1 MSSFDIIIVGG
12 GLAGM
17 RAAIAVPPSMSVALF
32 SKVHPVRSHSVAA
45 EGGINAAIGGDD
57 SWEAHAFDTV
67 KGSDY
72 LGDQDAIDILCR
84 EGPEQI
90 AELERMGALFSRDD
104 QGRIAQRPF
113 GGAGYPRTC
122 YTEDRTGHALVHL
135 LYEQLLKRGTTV
147 FEEWYVTSLVVEDGA
162 CRGVVALD
170 LVAGGLRS
178 FPAKA
183 VILATGGYG
192 RVYAISTNA
201 AINTGDGMSMAY
213 RAGAPLMDMEFVQ
226 FHPTT
231 LKRTGI
237 LLSEAARGEGGYL
250 INSEGERF
258 MQRYAPKTLEL
269 ASRDVVSRA
278 EQQEIEEGRG
288 LDGCVLL
295 DVRHLGRGRIL
306 ERLPQIRELALTYV
320 GVDMIE
326 APVPITPGVHYS
338 MGGIKTTVWGETEI
352 DGLLAAGECACLSV
366 HGANRLGGNALLETI
381 VFGRRAGVRAAELAS
396 QRTAS
401 ELAPKLAPKLA
412 DDALEHDRRRI
423 AAFYEA
429 GRALSAWTLREEI
442 GLTMSGHIGI
452 FRTRERMEEGR
463 RKLSELRGR
472 ASSIGVRDRS
482 ARFNLELVA
491 ALETLS
497 VLDLAEAIVESALA
511 REESR
516 GAHYR
521 LDFPERD
528 DAQWLRHTLAYRSA
542 DGPKLGYTP
551 VTVTRYEPKARSY

>member
-1 MSSFDIIIVGG
+1 VAPFDVIIVGG

-17 RAAIAVPPSMSVALF
+17 RAAIATPPHLSVALF

-45 EGGINAAIGGDD
+45 EGGINAAIGPDD

-72 LGDQDAIDILCR
+72 LGDQDAIEVLCG

-90 AELERMGALFSRDD
+90 AELERMGALFSRDE

-147 FEEWYVTSLVVEDGA
+147 FEEWYVTSLVVEEGV

-170 LVAGGLRS
+170 LVAGGLRA
-178 FPAKA
+178 FPAKV

-201 AINTGDGMSMAY
+201 MINTGDGMSMAY

-295 DVRHLGRGRIL
+295 DVRHLGRNRIL
-306 ERLPQIRELALTYV
+306 ERLPQIRDLALTYI

-338 MGGIKTTVWGETEI
+338 MGGIRTNIWCETGIE
-352 DGLLAAGECACLSV
+352 GLLAAGECACLSV

-381 VFGRRAGVRAAELAS
+381 VFGRRAGLRAAELAA
-396 QRTAS
+396 R
-401 ELAPKLAPKLA
+401 LPLPKLS
-412 DDALEHDRRRI
+412 DQVLEPDRRRI
-423 AAFYEA
+423 ASFFEI
-429 GRALSAWTLREEI
+429 GRPLSAWALREEI
-442 GLTMSGHIGI
+442 GVAMSRHIGI
-452 FRTRERMEEGR
+452 FRTRERLQEGR
-463 RKLSELRGR
+463 LRLAELRHR
-472 ASSIGVRDRS
+472 AADIGVRDRS
-482 ARFNLELVA
+482 ERFNMELVA

-497 VLDLAEAIVESALA
+497 VLNLAEAIAESAVA

-521 LDFPERD
+521 LDFPDRND
-528 DAQWLRHTLAYRSA
+528 TSWLKHTLAYRTPK
-542 DGPKLGYTP
+542 GPRLEYVP
-551 VTVTRYEPKARSY
+551 VTITRYQPKARSY

>member
-1 MSSFDIIIVGG
+1 MMKFDIIIVGG

-17 RAAIAVPPSMSVALF
+17 RAAIAIPPDYSVALF

-45 EGGINAAIGGDD
+45 EGGINAAIGADD

-72 LGDQDAIDILCR
+72 LGDQDAIEILCR
-84 EGPEQI
+84 EGPQQI
-90 AELERMGALFSRDD
+90 DELERMGALFSRDE

-122 YTEDRTGHALVHL
+122 YTEDRTGHALVHV
-135 LYEQLLKRGTTV
+135 LYEQLLKRRITV
-147 FEEWYVTSLVVEDGA
+147 FEEWYVTSLIAQERS

-170 LVAGGLRS
+170 MVCGGLHAVA
-178 FPAKA
+178 AKA

-201 AINTGDGMSMAY
+201 MINTGDGMGMAY
-213 RAGAPLMDMEFVQ
+213 RAGVPLMDMEFVQ

-250 INSEGERF
+250 INSDGERF
-258 MQRYAPKTLEL
+258 MQRYAPASMEL

-295 DVRHLGRGRIL
+295 DVRHLGRARIL
-306 ERLPQIRELALTYV
+306 ELLPQIRELALTYI

-326 APVPITPGVHYS
+326 SPVPITPGVHYS
-338 MGGIKTTVWGETEI
+338 MGGVKTNVWGETEI
-352 DGLLAAGECACLSV
+352 EGLLAAGECACLSV

-381 VFGRRAGVRAAELAS
+381 VFGRRAGVRAAERSARLP
-396 QRTAS
+396 
-401 ELAPKLAPKLA
+401 APRLGEEV
-412 DDALEHDRRRI
+412 LEPDRRRL
-423 AAFYEA
+423 AAFFDA
-429 GRALSAWTLREEI
+429 GHDLSAWKLREEI
-442 GLTMSGHIGI
+442 GEVMSRHVGI
-452 FRTRERMEEGR
+452 FRARERLEEGR
-463 RKLSELRGR
+463 RRLMELRRR
-472 ASSIGVRDRS
+472 AARVGVRNRS
-482 ARFNLELVA
+482 QTFNMELVA
-491 ALETLS
+491 ALELLS
-497 VLDLAEAIVESALA
+497 VLNLAETIVESALA

-521 LDFPERD
+521 LDFPRRD
-528 DAQWLRHTLAYRSA
+528 DAVWLKHSLAYRTPS
-542 DGPKLGYTP
+542 GPRL
-551 VTVTRYEPKARSY
+551 

>member
-1 MSSFDIIIVGG
+1 MMKFDVIIIGG

-17 RAAIAVPPSMSVALF
+17 RAAIAIPPDCSVALF

-45 EGGINAAIGGDD
+45 EGGINAALGPDD

-90 AELERMGALFSRDD
+90 GELERMGALFSRDE

-122 YTEDRTGHALVHL
+122 YTEDRTGHALVHV
-135 LYEQLLKRGTTV
+135 LYEQLLKRAPTV
-147 FEEWYVTSLVVEDGA
+147 FEEWYVTSLVVDDGV
-162 CRGVVALD
+162 CRGVIALD
-170 LVAGGLRS
+170 VVNGGLHA
-178 FPAKA
+178 FAAKS

-192 RVYAISTNA
+192 RVYAVSTNA
-201 AINTGDGMSMAY
+201 MINTGDGMSMAY

-250 INSEGERF
+250 INGEGERF
-258 MQRYAPKTLEL
+258 MQRYAPHSLEL

-295 DVRHLGRGRIL
+295 DVRHLGRERIL
-306 ERLPQIRELALTYV
+306 ERLPQIRELALTYI

-338 MGGIKTTVWGETEI
+338 MGGVKTNTWCETEI
-352 DGLLAAGECACLSV
+352 EGLYAAGECACLSV

-381 VFGRRAGVRAAELAS
+381 VFGRRAGLRAAERAATLPAPRLAES
-396 QRTAS
+396 VI
-401 ELAPKLAPKLA
+401 EP
-412 DDALEHDRRRI
+412 DRRRL
-423 AAFYEA
+423 ARFFEP
-429 GRALSAWTLREEI
+429 GQNLPAWTLREEI
-442 GLTMSGHIGI
+442 GQVMSRQIGI
-452 FRTRERMEEGR
+452 FRTKERLEEGR
-463 RKLSELRGR
+463 RQLIDLRRR
-472 ASSIGVRDRS
+472 AATVGVRDRS
-482 ARFNLELVA
+482 AIFNTELVGA
-491 ALETLS
+491 FELLS
-497 VLDLAEAIVESALA
+497 VLNLAETIVEGALA

-516 GAHYR
+516 GAHSR
-521 LDFPERD
+521 LDFPHRD
-528 DAQWLRHTLAYRSA
+528 DTHWLKHTLAHRTA
-542 DGPKLGYTP
+542 TGPRLDYAP
-551 VTVTRYEPKARSY
+551 VTITRYRPQAREY

>member
-1 MSSFDIIIVGG
+1 MMKFDVIIVGG

-17 RAAIAVPPSMSVALF
+17 RAAIAIPPDYSVALF

-45 EGGINAAIGGDD
+45 EGGINAAIGPED
-57 SWEAHAFDTV
+57 SWEAHAYDTV

-72 LGDQDAIDILCR
+72 LGDQDAIETLCR

-90 AELERMGALFSRDD
+90 AELERMGALFSRDE

-122 YTEDRTGHALVHL
+122 YTEDRTGHALVHV
-135 LYEQLLKRGTTV
+135 LYEQLLKRRVTV
-147 FEEWYVTSLVVEDGA
+147 FEEWYITSLIVEEQT
-162 CRGVVALD
+162 CRGVAALD
-170 LVAGGLRS
+170 LLRGGLHA
-178 FPAKA
+178 FAAKA

-201 AINTGDGMSMAY
+201 MINTGDGMSMAY

-250 INSEGERF
+250 INALGERF
-258 MQRYAPKTLEL
+258 MTRYAPKAMEL

-295 DVRHLGRGRIL
+295 DVRHLGRERIL
-306 ERLPQIRELALTYV
+306 ERLPQIRELALTYI

-326 APVPITPGVHYS
+326 SPVPITPGVHYS
-338 MGGIKTTVWGETEI
+338 MGGIKTTAWGETEI
-352 DGLLAAGECACLSV
+352 EGLLAAGECACLSV

-381 VFGRRAGVRAAELAS
+381 VFGRRAGVRAAERAA
-396 QRTAS
+396 RVA
-401 ELAPKLAPKLA
+401 APRLMESV
-412 DDALEHDRRRI
+412 LEPDRRRI
-423 AAFYEA
+423 AALFEP
-429 GRALSAWTLREEI
+429 GHQLSAWTLRDEVGE
-442 GLTMSGHIGI
+442 LMSRHVGI
-452 FRTRERMEEGR
+452 FRNRERLEEGR
-463 RKLSELRGR
+463 RRLIELRRR
-472 ASSIGVRDRS
+472 AAGLGVRNRS
-482 ARFNLELVA
+482 EVLNSELVA
-491 ALETLS
+491 ALELLS
-497 VLDLAEAIVESALA
+497 VLNLAETIIDGGLA

-521 LDFPERD
+521 LDFPRRD
-528 DAQWLRHTLAYRSA
+528 DGNWLKHTLAYRTPT
-542 DGPKLGYTP
+542 GPRLEYAP
-551 VTVTRYEPKARSY
+551 VNITRYQPEARSY

>member
-1 MSSFDIIIVGG
+1 MMKFDVIIIGG

-17 RAAIAVPPSMSVALF
+17 RAAIAIPPDCSVALF

-45 EGGINAAIGGDD
+45 EGGINAALGPDD

-90 AELERMGALFSRDD
+90 GELERMGALFSRDE

-122 YTEDRTGHALVHL
+122 YTEDRTGHALVHV
-135 LYEQLLKRGTTV
+135 LYEQLLKRAPTV
-147 FEEWYVTSLVVEDGA
+147 FEEWYVTSLVVDDGV
-162 CRGVVALD
+162 CRGVIALD
-170 LVAGGLRS
+170 VVNGGLHA
-178 FPAKA
+178 FAAKS

-192 RVYAISTNA
+192 RVYAVSTNA
-201 AINTGDGMSMAY
+201 MINTGDGMSMAY

-250 INSEGERF
+250 INGEGERF
-258 MQRYAPKTLEL
+258 MQRYAPHSLEL

-295 DVRHLGRGRIL
+295 DVRHLGRERIL
-306 ERLPQIRELALTYV
+306 ERLPQIRELALTYI

-338 MGGIKTTVWGETEI
+338 MGGVKTNTWCETEI
-352 DGLLAAGECACLSV
+352 EGLYAAGECACLSV

-381 VFGRRAGVRAAELAS
+381 VFGRRAGLRAAERAATLPAPRLAES
-396 QRTAS
+396 VI
-401 ELAPKLAPKLA
+401 EP
-412 DDALEHDRRRI
+412 DRRRL
-423 AAFYEA
+423 ARFFEP
-429 GRALSAWTLREEI
+429 GQTLPAWTLREEI
-442 GLTMSGHIGI
+442 GQVMSRQIGI
-452 FRTRERMEEGR
+452 FRTKERLEEGR
-463 RKLSELRGR
+463 RQLIDLRRR
-472 ASSIGVRDRS
+472 AATVGVRDRS
-482 ARFNLELVA
+482 AIFNTELVGA
-491 ALETLS
+491 FELLS
-497 VLDLAEAIVESALA
+497 VLNLAETIVEGALA

-516 GAHYR
+516 GAHSR
-521 LDFPERD
+521 LDFPHRD
-528 DAQWLRHTLAYRSA
+528 DTHWLKHTLAHRTA
-542 DGPKLGYTP
+542 TGPRLDYAP
-551 VTVTRYEPKARSY
+551 VTITRYRPQAREY

>member
-1 MSSFDIIIVGG
+1 VGPFDVIIVGG

-17 RAAIAVPPSMSVALF
+17 RAAIAIPPHLSVALF

-45 EGGINAAIGGDD
+45 EGGINAAIGQDD

-72 LGDQDAIDILCR
+72 LGDQDAIEILCG

-90 AELERMGALFSRDD
+90 AELERMGALFSRDE

-147 FEEWYVTSLVVEDGA
+147 FEEWYVTSLVVEDGV

-170 LVAGGLRS
+170 LIAGGLRA

-201 AINTGDGMSMAY
+201 MINTGDGMSMAY

-258 MQRYAPKTLEL
+258 MQRYAPKTMEL

-278 EQQEIEEGRG
+278 EQREIEEGRG

-295 DVRHLGRGRIL
+295 DVRHLGRNRIL
-306 ERLPQIRELALTYV
+306 ERLPQIRELALTYI

-338 MGGIKTTVWGETEI
+338 MGGIRTTIWCETGIE
-352 DGLLAAGECACLSV
+352 GLLAAGECACLSV

-381 VFGRRAGVRAAELAS
+381 VFGRRAGLRAAELAA
-396 QRTAS
+396 R
-401 ELAPKLAPKLA
+401 LPAPKLN
-412 DDALEHDRRRI
+412 DRVLEPDRLRI
-423 AAFYEA
+423 ASFFEI
-429 GRALSAWTLREEI
+429 GRPLSAWTLREEI
-442 GLTMSGHIGI
+442 GETMSRHIGI
-452 FRTRERMEEGR
+452 FRTRERLQEGR
-463 RKLSELRGR
+463 HQLAELRHR
-472 ASSIGVRDRS
+472 AADLGVRDRS
-482 ARFNLELVA
+482 ERFNLELVA

-497 VLDLAEAIVESALA
+497 VLNLAEAIAESALA

-521 LDFPERD
+521 LDFPDRND
-528 DAQWLRHTLAYRSA
+528 THWLKHTLAYRTP
-542 DGPKLGYTP
+542 DGPRLEYVP
-551 VTVTRYEPKARSY
+551 VTITRYEPKARSY

>member
-1 MSSFDIIIVGG
+1 
-12 GLAGM
+12 M
-17 RAAIAVPPSMSVALF
+17 RAAISIPPEFSVALF

-45 EGGINAAIGGDD
+45 EGGINAAIGPDD

-72 LGDQDAIDILCR
+72 LGDQDAIEILCR
-84 EGPEQI
+84 EGREQI

-135 LYEQLLKRGTTV
+135 LYEQLLKRGATV
-147 FEEWYVTSLVVEDGA
+147 FEEWYVTSLVVQEGV

-170 LVAGGLRS
+170 LLNGGLKLFS
-178 FPAKA
+178 AKA

-201 AINTGDGMSMAY
+201 MINTGDGMSMAY

-250 INSEGERF
+250 INRDGERF

-295 DVRHLGRGRIL
+295 DVRHLGRDRIL
-306 ERLPQIRELALTYV
+306 ERLPQIRELALTYI

-338 MGGIKTTVWGETEI
+338 MGGIRTNSWCETEI
-352 DGLLAAGECACLSV
+352 EGLLAAGECACLSV
-366 HGANRLGGNALLETI
+366 HGANRLGGNGLLETI
-381 VFGRRAGVRAAELAS
+381 VFGRRAGLRAAERAARLPAF
-396 QRTAS
+396 
-401 ELAPKLAPKLA
+401 ELN
-412 DDALEHDRRRI
+412 DRALEADRRRI
-423 AAFYEA
+423 ASFFEV
-429 GRALSAWTLREEI
+429 GRPLSAWALREEI
-442 GLTMSGHIGI
+442 GNAMSRHIGI
-452 FRTRERMEEGR
+452 FRARERLEEGR
-463 RKLSELRGR
+463 RQLVDLRRR
-472 ASSIGVRDRS
+472 AADIGVRDRS
-482 ARFNLELVA
+482 ERFNMELVA

-497 VLDLAEAIVESALA
+497 VLNLAETIVESALA

-521 LDFPERD
+521 LDFRERD
-528 DAQWLRHTLAYRSA
+528 DQRWLKHSLAYRTPT
-542 DGPKLGYTP
+542 GPRLDYAP
-551 VTVTRYEPKARSY
+551 VTITRYEPKARSY

>member
-1 MSSFDIIIVGG
+1 
-12 GLAGM
+12 M
-17 RAAIAVPPSMSVALF
+17 RAAIAIPPHFSVALF

-45 EGGINAAIGGDD
+45 EGGINAAIGPDD
-57 SWEAHAFDTV
+57 SWDAHAYDTV

-72 LGDQDAIDILCR
+72 LGDQDAIEILCR

-90 AELERMGALFSRDD
+90 AELERMGALFSRDE

-135 LYEQLLKRGTTV
+135 LYEQLLKRGATV
-147 FEEWYVTSLVVEDGA
+147 FEEWYVTSLVVQEGV

-170 LVAGGLRS
+170 LVAGGLRAFS
-178 FPAKA
+178 AKS

-201 AINTGDGMSMAY
+201 MINTGDGMSMAY
-213 RAGAPLMDMEFVQ
+213 RAGTPLMDMEFVQ

-250 INSEGERF
+250 INRDGERF

-269 ASRDVVSRA
+269 ASRDVISRA

-295 DVRHLGRGRIL
+295 DVRHLGRARIL
-306 ERLPQIRELALTYV
+306 ERLPQIRDLALTYI

-338 MGGIKTTVWGETEI
+338 MGGIRTNVWCETAIE
-352 DGLLAAGECACLSV
+352 GLLAAGECACLSV
-366 HGANRLGGNALLETI
+366 HGANRLGGNGLLETI
-381 VFGRRAGVRAAELAS
+381 VFGRRAGLRAAERAARLPAV
-396 QRTAS
+396 
-401 ELAPKLAPKLA
+401 EL
-412 DDALEHDRRRI
+412 DDRALEPDRRRI
-423 AAFYEA
+423 ASFFEI
-429 GRALSAWTLREEI
+429 GRPLSTWTLREEI
-442 GLTMSGHIGI
+442 GETMSRHIGI
-452 FRTRERMEEGR
+452 FRTRERLEEGR
-463 RKLSELRGR
+463 RRLVELRRR
-472 ASSIGVRDRS
+472 AADIGVRDRS
-482 ARFNLELVA
+482 DCFNMELVA

-497 VLDLAEAIVESALA
+497 VLNLAETIVASALA

-521 LDFPERD
+521 LDFSERD
-528 DAQWLRHTLAYRSA
+528 DAHWLKHSLAYRTPT
-542 DGPKLGYTP
+542 GPRLDYAP
-551 VTVTRYEPKARSY
+551 VTITRYEPKARSY